1 MSAKARRQGSSP
13 AKRTYIVFAAITLAV
28 LAVVF
33 AVIMQLRSKTP
44 VYVLQVNGLML
55 KRLLKRR

>member
-44 VYVLQVNGLML
+44 VYVLQVN
-55 KRLLKRR
+55 

>member
-13 AKRTYIVFAAITLAV
+13 AKRTYIAFAAITLAV

-44 VYVLQVNGLML
+44 VYV
-55 KRLLKRR
+55 